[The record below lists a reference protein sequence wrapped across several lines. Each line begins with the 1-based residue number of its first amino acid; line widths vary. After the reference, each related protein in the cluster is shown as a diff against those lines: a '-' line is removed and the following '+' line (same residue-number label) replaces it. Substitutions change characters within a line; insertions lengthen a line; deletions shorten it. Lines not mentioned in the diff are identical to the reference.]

1 MLDRA
6 RAAPA
11 ARGAAVTPESKSGV
25 LTCYSYPAKLC
36 PQTSGTATVAQTCKE
51 LIRGG
56 LLPEKDVLA
65 ETDYGGK
72 WGVIVNVSCDYQ
84 EENKTQLPRQLHEEI
99 EQATT
104 ASPML
109 THLNQQQ
116 ETQICHILK
125 EVATL
130 FAASPR
136 RTMLGKQI
144 ISLKDGHLHP
154 YQFIQHL
161 VVQSAGMI
169 FMKDGSLHR
178 LLGDSTPRNLSSEIN
193 AYPMP
198 RSVPQMICWKRLE
211 QPMVLEN
218 APGKVILTIYIYPS
232 KTFPG
237 FTVMPFMVHLPPFSD

>member
-25 LTCYSYPAKLC
+25 LTLLQLPAKFC

-116 ETQICHILK
+116 ETQICHVLK

-130 FAASPR
+130 FATSPR

-144 ISLKDGHLHP
+144 ISLKDGHQHP

-161 VVQSAGMI
+161 LVQSAGMI
-169 FMKDGSLHR
+169 FVKDGSLHR
-178 LLGDSTPRNLSSEIN
+178 LLGGSTPYQFRDQCLPHANTSASDDLLEKTGVANGTGKCTWKSHIDHIHI
-193 AYPMP
+193 
-198 RSVPQMICWKRLE
+198 PQQDFSRLYSDAIHG
-211 QPMVLEN
+211 
-218 APGKVILTIYIYPS
+218 APA
-232 KTFPG
+232 TFQ
-237 FTVMPFMVHLPPFSD
+237 